1 MLEKKTFQPFV
12 SAETSMKE
20 FTLRAIIMGCV
31 MGCLFGAATVYL
43 ALKAGLT
50 VSASIPISVIA
61 ITLGRRFFGTTIL
74 ENNIIQTTGSASESI
89 AAGVAFTLP
98 GFLFLSIGAD
108 GSSVGTPFFNYI
120 TILVLAIFG
129 GLLGTLMMIPL
140 RRSLIVKEHD
150 TLPYPEGTACASV
163 LKAGEKGGDVAKT
176 AFLGVAVAL
185 VYAFLQRIFHVIS
198 EVPEYATS
206 LKNKFFP
213 AANVAAE
220 ISPEYLGVGYIIGPK
235 IGGVLVAGGV
245 LSWLVFNPLLATLI
259 HDQTMIAEQLVKL
272 GYLKD
277 IHTAGGAGSWDPIT
291 HTFTDTASALYR
303 AYIRQVGAGAVA
315 AGGFITLLKTIP
327 TIVSSFKESVGSI
340 KDNKSNKETTKRTDK
355 DLNVKV
361 VLFGSIGLILLM
373 AFIPMIPGDGIFN
386 KLLLGVLVVVFGAF
400 FVTVSSRIVGII
412 GSSNNPVSG
421 MTIATVM
428 ATCLVFI
435 GIGWTGKTYEPM
447 VLVVGGMICIAAA
460 NAGATS
466 QDLKTGYIV
475 GATPRY
481 QQLAL
486 FIGVIVSSVVIGLTV
501 KILDTPTAEMAK
513 QGIQHAIGSD
523 KFPAPQATLMATLI
537 KGILSFNLDWQFVFV
552 GVALSVTMELCGI
565 NSLSFAVGAY
575 LPLSTTLPIF
585 AGSAVRGLVDWR
597 KRKKNEKAEEDDLG
611 NGSLFATGLVAGGAL
626 AGVAVALLTAG
637 SDNIAAKLQQLS
649 AEHGLNNL
657 LGKAGYDLLG
667 VCLFIT
673 MAFILFNTA
682 MRKKTV
688 LIIEQKEAII

>member
-355 DLNVKV
+355 DL
-361 VLFGSIGLILLM
+361 
-373 AFIPMIPGDGIFN
+373 A
-386 KLLLGVLVVVFGAF
+386 
-400 FVTVSSRIVGII
+400 
-412 GSSNNPVSG
+412 
-421 MTIATVM
+421 
-428 ATCLVFI
+428 
-435 GIGWTGKTYEPM
+435 
-447 VLVVGGMICIAAA
+447 
-460 NAGATS
+460 
-466 QDLKTGYIV
+466 
-475 GATPRY
+475 
-481 QQLAL
+481 
-486 FIGVIVSSVVIGLTV
+486 
-501 KILDTPTAEMAK
+501 
-513 QGIQHAIGSD
+513 
-523 KFPAPQATLMATLI
+523 
-537 KGILSFNLDWQFVFV
+537 
-552 GVALSVTMELCGI
+552 
-565 NSLSFAVGAY
+565 
-575 LPLSTTLPIF
+575 
-585 AGSAVRGLVDWR
+585 SA
-597 KRKKNEKAEEDDLG
+597 
-611 NGSLFATGLVAGGAL
+611 
-626 AGVAVALLTAG
+626 
-637 SDNIAAKLQQLS
+637 
-649 AEHGLNNL
+649 
-657 LGKAGYDLLG
+657 
-667 VCLFIT
+667 
-673 MAFILFNTA
+673 
-682 MRKKTV
+682 
-688 LIIEQKEAII
+688 